1 MNRHKDSMTAQTV
14 MLPEPVTVTESATLA
29 QALDVLLQHRIE
41 TVPVVDTA
49 GRYRG
54 LFGLHSLVRHL
65 LPRAATLDQGASL
78 TDLTFVHDSL
88 DALKDRLSG
97 SLSEPVL
104 RFVDRDLPPV
114 APDESLPEILLLL
127 HRHRH
132 TLPVVDPASGRLLGV
147 VTYWGVFA
155 RLTGRPA

>member
-65 LPRAATLDQGASL
+65 LPRAATLDQGANL

-88 DALKDRLSG
+88 ATVKERLDGRLHESVLHFADRELQ
-97 SLSEPVL
+97 PI
-104 RFVDRDLPPV
+104 
-114 APDESLPEILLLL
+114 APDESIAETLLQL

-132 TLPVVDPASGRLLGV
+132 LLPVVDPDNGRLLGV
-147 VTYWGVFA
+147 VTLWGIMA
-155 RLTGRPA
+155 ALTGRPL

>member
-1 MNRHKDSMTAQTV
+1 MTARTV
-14 MLPEPVTVTESATLA
+14 MLPEPVTVPDTASLA
-29 QALDVLLQHRIE
+29 QALDVLFRHRIKA
-41 TVPVVDTA
+41 VPVVDA
-49 GRYRG
+49 SGRYRG
-54 LFGLHSLVRHL
+54 LFGLHSLVRQL

-78 TDLTFVHDSL
+78 TDLTFVHDTL
-88 DALKDRLSG
+88 DTVKERLSAR
-97 SLSEPVL
+97 LNDPVL

-114 APDESLPEILLLL
+114 GPDESLLETLLLL

-147 VTYWGVFA
+147 VTDWGVLA